1 MAQDL
6 ISSSYQYSQQAE
18 EALRLIVQGTAAKT
32 GDDFFRCCVR
42 YLAEV
47 LQVRCALVTE
57 WANLEQTR
65 VRTLAFWMDG
75 AHQEDI
81 EYELQGTPCEH
92 VASGKK
98 VFFYPHSIRALCP
111 DDPYLEE
118 FGAESYLGIPLSNS
132 AGEMLGYL
140 AVLDIKPMQPDPG
153 RELILKIFAARA
165 GAELERKYAEIAL
178 KESQAAL
185 LSRGQ
190 RLRRQQEALLSLAQH
205 QVLYNG
211 DLNAA
216 LQLLSETAAQA
227 LDVERVSIWFYNPER
242 SQIFLKDLYQLSRG
256 EHSHSGELQSD
267 RYPTYFAALEAEEVI
282 AADQAQSD
290 WRTRE
295 FLDDWLLPQGITS
308 MMDVPIRSSGK
319 TVGVICHEHVGPPRH
334 WTIEEQNFANC
345 LAYMISLAIEARD
358 RQRSELALR
367 QSEERFRAI
376 FEQAAIGIFQTDAT
390 GKYIQ
395 VNQRFCQFSGY
406 SADELLQLRMQDITH
421 PVDLRRCLELRNALF
436 SGELQSFSLEKR
448 LRQKSG
454 QWRWAN
460 VTISAVQHPDGFPC
474 TIGVIEDI
482 SERKQAEAQRQSA
495 DSFRRALIDRAAEGI
510 CMCHGIE
517 EFPYVRFTVWNQRMV
532 SLTGYTMEE
541 INRLGWYQTL
551 YPDSE
556 IREAAIERMSRM
568 RQGEDLM
575 AEEWTITRADG
586 EQRVVCISTSLIP
599 GVEGDYHA
607 LAVMQDITQRKHT
620 ELAMQQAKEAAEA
633 ANQAKSAFLAHM
645 SHELRTPLN
654 AILGFAQLME
664 RDTLLTTAQKESLS
678 IINRSGEHLLGLI
691 NDVLEMSKIEAGRIV
706 LHKAQFDLH
715 RLLQTLQEM
724 FRVRATAKGLVLTM
738 NLSPSLPQ
746 LIISDEGKLRQVL
759 INLLSNA
766 VKFTDVGHIT
776 LTANYADDPDPR
788 LWFQVEDTGRG
799 IAAAEQHHLF
809 EPFVQTTTGA
819 NAQEGTGLGLTISHQ
834 FVQLLGGE
842 LRVESEVNRGSTF
855 SFDLPVELPYGAIAH
870 IPVPTGRVVGLVRGQ
885 PDYRILVVDD
895 RAENREPLVQ
905 LLSSVGFSTRTATN
919 GWEAIAQW
927 QDWQPDLIWMDMRMP
942 ALDGYA
948 ATAQI
953 KAQSQGAK
961 TIIIALTAAAFEEQQ
976 QQIFAA
982 GCDDFVRKP
991 FHEDVI
997 FAKMGE
1003 HLQVRYLYA
1012 EDQSDHRDPAH
1023 SKAAQGPSPD
1033 LLSVMSPDW
1042 IEQLHQAAIAADGGQ
1057 IEQLLTLI
1065 PASHAELADRLT
1077 GWLSEFDFDP
1087 ILELIESLKG
1097 AKY

>member
-6 ISSSYQYSQQAE
+6 IPSSYQYSQQAE
-18 EALRLIVQGTAAKT
+18 EALRLIV
-32 GDDFFRCCVR
+32 
-42 YLAEV
+42 
-47 LQVRCALVTE
+47 
-57 WANLEQTR
+57 
-65 VRTLAFWMDG
+65 
-75 AHQEDI
+75 
-81 EYELQGTPCEH
+81 QGTPCEH

-98 VFFYPHSIRALCP
+98 VFFYPHSIRDLCP

-153 RELILKIFAARA
+153 L
-165 GAELERKYAEIAL
+165 
-178 KESQAAL
+178 
-185 LSRGQ
+185 
-190 RLRRQQEALLSLAQH
+190 
-205 QVLYNG
+205 
-211 DLNAA
+211 
-216 LQLLSETAAQA
+216 
-227 LDVERVSIWFYNPER
+227 
-242 SQIFLKDLYQLSRG
+242 
-256 EHSHSGELQSD
+256 
-267 RYPTYFAALEAEEVI
+267 
-282 AADQAQSD
+282 
-290 WRTRE
+290 
-295 FLDDWLLPQGITS
+295 
-308 MMDVPIRSSGK
+308 
-319 TVGVICHEHVGPPRH
+319 
-334 WTIEEQNFANC
+334 
-345 LAYMISLAIEARD
+345 
-358 RQRSELALR
+358 
-367 QSEERFRAI
+367 
-376 FEQAAIGIFQTDAT
+376 
-390 GKYIQ
+390 
-395 VNQRFCQFSGY
+395 
-406 SADELLQLRMQDITH
+406 
-421 PVDLRRCLELRNALF
+421 
-436 SGELQSFSLEKR
+436 
-448 LRQKSG
+448 
-454 QWRWAN
+454 
-460 VTISAVQHPDGFPC
+460 
-474 TIGVIEDI
+474 
-482 SERKQAEAQRQSA
+482 
-495 DSFRRALIDRAAEGI
+495 
-510 CMCHGIE
+510 
-517 EFPYVRFTVWNQRMV
+517 
-532 SLTGYTMEE
+532 
-541 INRLGWYQTL
+541 
-551 YPDSE
+551 
-556 IREAAIERMSRM
+556 
-568 RQGEDLM
+568 
-575 AEEWTITRADG
+575 
-586 EQRVVCISTSLIP
+586 CISTSLIS

-678 IINRSGEHLLGLI
+678 IINRSGEHLL
-691 NDVLEMSKIEAGRIV
+691 E
-706 LHKAQFDLH
+706 
-715 RLLQTLQEM
+715 
-724 FRVRATAKGLVLTM
+724 
-738 NLSPSLPQ
+738 
-746 LIISDEGKLRQVL
+746 
-759 INLLSNA
+759 
-766 VKFTDVGHIT
+766 
-776 LTANYADDPDPR
+776 
-788 LWFQVEDTGRG
+788 
-799 IAAAEQHHLF
+799 HHLF

-842 LRVESEVNRGSTF
+842 LWVESEVNRGSTF

-870 IPVPTGRVVGLVRGQ
+870 IPVPTGRVVGLVSGQ

-961 TIIIALTAAAFEEQQ
+961 TVIIALTAAAFEEQQ

-1033 LLSVMSPDW
+1033 LLGVMSSDW
-1042 IEQLHQAAIAADGGQ
+1042 IEQLHRAAIAADGGQ
-1057 IEQLLTLI
+1057 IEQLLTQI

-1097 AKY
+1097 ARD